1 MKVTRNTPNQLI
13 LSDTPWFIGITLVF
27 FILAFVGAGLFL
39 ASEGGE
45 GILFGI
51 FFALFGGGMGFG
63 AFCAF
68 VRRVQVILDRNKDS
82 IVIRRQS
89 VFGYEAVEHVL
100 SSLSHAEIESTTSRS
115 DKGTS
120 TLYRPVLIL
129 DKGMSEGRHPIVEA
143 FSNGRG
149 AHQLVDTINDWLPA
163 RKVDSASQ
171 SA

>member
-1 MKVTRNTPNQLI
+1 MKVTRNSSNQLI
-13 LSDTPWFIGITLVF
+13 LSDTPWFIGIMLVF

-68 VRRVQVILDRNKDS
+68 VRRVQVILDRKEDR
-82 IVIRRQS
+82 IMIRRQS
-89 VFGYEAVEHVL
+89 VFGYETVEHVL
-100 SSLSHAEIESTTSRS
+100 SNLSHAEIESTISRS
-115 DKGTS
+115 DKGSS

-129 DKGMSEGRHPIVEA
+129 DKGMSAGRHPIVEA

-149 AHQLVDTINDWLPA
+149 AHRLVDAVNNWLPA
-163 RKVDSASQ
+163 RKVDTASRSA
-171 SA
+171 

>member
-1 MKVTRNTPNQLI
+1 MKVTRNSSNQLI
-13 LSDTPWFIGITLVF
+13 LSDTPWFIGIMLVF

-51 FFALFGGGMGFG
+51 FYALFGGGMGFG

-68 VRRVQVILDRNKDS
+68 VRRVQVILDRKEDR
-82 IVIRRQS
+82 IMIRRQS
-89 VFGYEAVEHVL
+89 VFGYETVEHVL
-100 SSLSHAEIESTTSRS
+100 SNLSHAEIESTISRS
-115 DKGTS
+115 DKGSS

-129 DKGMSEGRHPIVEA
+129 DKGMSAGRHPIVEA

-149 AHQLVDTINDWLPA
+149 AHRLVDAVNNWLPA
-163 RKVDSASQ
+163 RKVDTASRSA
-171 SA
+171 

>member
-1 MKVTRNTPNQLI
+1 MKVTRNTPSQLI
-13 LSDTPWFIGITLVF
+13 LSNTPWFIGITLVF
-27 FILAFVGAGLFL
+27 FILAFVGAGVFL

-68 VRRVQVILDRNKDS
+68 VRRVQVILDRNNNS
-82 IVIRRQS
+82 ILIRRQS
-89 VFGYEAVEHVL
+89 VFGYDAVEHEL
-100 SSLSHAEIESTTSRS
+100 SHLSHAETESTTSRS
-115 DKGTS
+115 DNGTS

-129 DKGMSEGRHPIVEA
+129 DEGMSAGRHPIVEA
-143 FSNGRG
+143 YSSGRG
-149 AHQLVDTINDWLPA
+149 AQRLVDAVNDWLPA

>member
-1 MKVTRNTPNQLI
+1 MKVTRNSPNQLI

-27 FILAFVGAGLFL
+27 FILAFVGAGLFMV
-39 ASEGGE
+39 SEGGE

-51 FFALFGGGMGFG
+51 FFALFGGGMGLG

-68 VRRVQVILDRNKDS
+68 VRRVQVILDRNKDK
-82 IVIRRQS
+82 IMIRRQS
-89 VFGYEAVEHVL
+89 VFGYDTVEHL
-100 SSLSHAEIESTTSRS
+100 LANLSHAEIESTASRS
-115 DKGTS
+115 NKGTS
-120 TLYRPVLIL
+120 TRYRPVLIL

-149 AHQLVDTINDWLPA
+149 AHRLVDAVNDWLPA
-163 RKVDSASQ
+163 RKVDSASR

>member
-13 LSDTPWFIGITLVF
+13 LSYTPWFIGISLVF
-27 FILAFVGAGLFL
+27 FILAFVGAGVFL

-68 VRRVQVILDRNKDS
+68 VRRVQVILDRNENS
-82 IVIRRQS
+82 ILIRRQS
-89 VFGYEAVEHVL
+89 VFGYDAVEHKL
-100 SSLSHAEIESTTSRS
+100 SNLSHAEIESTTSRS
-115 DKGTS
+115 DNGTS

-129 DKGMSEGRHPIVEA
+129 DEGMSAGRHPVVEA
-143 FSNGRG
+143 YSSGRG
-149 AHQLVDTINDWLPA
+149 AHRLVDAVNGWLPA

>member
-13 LSDTPWFIGITLVF
+13 LSDTPWFIGIMLVF
-27 FILAFVGAGLFL
+27 FILAFVGPGILL
-39 ASEGGE
+39 MTEGGE
-45 GILFGI
+45 AILFGLI
-51 FFALFGGGMGFG
+51 FALGGGGLGFG

-89 VFGYEAVEHVL
+89 VFGYEAVEHKL
-100 SSLSHAEIESTTSRS
+100 SNLSHAEIERTTSRS

-120 TLYRPVLIL
+120 TLYRPVLVL
-129 DKGMSEGRHPIVEA
+129 DKGMSAGRHPIVEA

-149 AHQLVDTINDWLPA
+149 AHRLVEAVNDWLPA
-163 RKVDSASQ
+163 HKVDSVSQ